1 MGESIWTYD
10 PNYPVS
16 IVFAVFYA
24 IPLFVQGYQTFIRY
38 RSYYFWVVFVGALLE
53 VGGYAARTV
62 AIKHLDQIPPYAVQS
77 SLVIIAPIFI
87 GAGDYLLVSRLCLA
101 VLPSHLTRIYGLS
114 TRKLTRIFISCDIIS
129 LLIQVSGSGI
139 ASSGNWEGS
148 NATLGENVLIAGL
161 ATQLAAFTFFVGVLR
176 RFHQLANTEGRADAP
191 RGWRKVL
198 LAVYV
203 SSGLIIIRCIY
214 RLIEFALGID
224 GYPFEHEWMFYVF
237 DSLPMLVAIIMF
249 CIYHPA
255 KYLPNQTS
263 EKMGDDT
270 QLESRLVS
278 RV

>member
-10 PNYPVS
+10 PNFPVS
-16 IVFAVFYA
+16 IVFAAFYA
-24 IPLFVQGYQTFIRY
+24 IPLFVQTYQTFIRY
-38 RSYYFWVVFVGALLE
+38 RSYYFWVVFAGALLE

-87 GAGDYLLVSRLCLA
+87 GAGDYMLVSRLCLA
-101 VLPSHLTRIYGLS
+101 VLPSHLIRIYGFS
-114 TRKLTRIFISCDIIS
+114 TRKLTRIFISADIIS
-129 LLIQVSGSGI
+129 FLIQVSGSGI

-148 NATLGENVLIAGL
+148 NATLGQNVLIAGL
-161 ATQLAAFTFFVGVLR
+161 ATQLLTFLFFVGILR
-176 RFHQLANTEGRADAP
+176 RFHQLANTEGREDAP

-198 LAVYV
+198 HAVYATSALV
-203 SSGLIIIRCIY
+203 IVRCIY

-224 GYPFEHEWMFYVF
+224 GYPFVHEWMFYVLE
-237 DSLPMLVAIIMF
+237 SLPMLVAIIIF
-249 CIYHPA
+249 CVYHPA
-255 KYLPNQTS
+255 KYLPNKIT

-278 RV
+278 KA